1 MNKPIGG
8 QYTLARLERHWR
20 LTAQRDAVRN
30 LNMRSPGAAAVQS
43 YVLAGRAL
51 THSLR
56 ARGPWCTLIFAALGM
71 GLPALAEY
79 RAINVSRILRHHGQ
93 PRVKNVPVSVV
104 LS

>member
-1 MNKPIGG
+1 
-8 QYTLARLERHWR
+8 
-20 LTAQRDAVRN
+20 
-30 LNMRSPGAAAVQS
+30 MRSPGAAAVQS

-56 ARGPWCTLIFAALGM
+56 ARGPWRTLIFAALGM